1 MKVWLY
7 LDDERTPSYNFFQ
20 DVDEGDD
27 EDFEVYTVRSGKQ
40 FMRIIETVNPYGIS
54 LDNDLGGSGHLS
66 EGYQILNEIEKMISE
81 GKLTN
86 LQIVRIHSA
95 NIVAKLRMVATAREM
110 FQRFGK
116 KDGIAF
122 ATYHEPIG
130 NKNDA
135 IFYKG

>member
-1 MKVWLY
+1 MKIWLY

-54 LDNDLGGSGHLS
+54 LDNDLGGSGYLS

-86 LQIVRIHSA
+86 LQVVRIHSA
-95 NIVAKLRMVATAREM
+95 NPVAKLRMVATAREM

-122 ATYHEPIG
+122 ATYHEPTG